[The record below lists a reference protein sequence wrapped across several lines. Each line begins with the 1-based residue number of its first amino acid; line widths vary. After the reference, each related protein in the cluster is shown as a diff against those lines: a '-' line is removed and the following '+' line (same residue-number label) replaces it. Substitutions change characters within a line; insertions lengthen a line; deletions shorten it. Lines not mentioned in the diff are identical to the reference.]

1 MTETVIPMIPDS
13 HEPMRQLVTVLC
25 PLCASCSRQVAG
37 ELQLRQGQLT
47 GLDNLTRQVNKLP
60 ETKTTFADLSLAF
73 SYSEIYH
80 YIFWVLRFTVSI
92 NVLARQL

>member
-25 PLCASCSRQVAG
+25 QLCASCSRQVAG

-47 GLDNLTRQVNKLP
+47 GLANLTRQVKKML
-60 ETKTTFADLSLAF
+60 ETKMTFADLSLAF
-73 SYSEIYH
+73 SCSEIFQH
-80 YIFWVLRFTVSI
+80 IILGFTI
-92 NVLARQL
+92 KYKCTTLT

>member
-25 PLCASCSRQVAG
+25 QLCASCSRQVAG

-47 GLDNLTRQVNKLP
+47 GLAN
-60 ETKTTFADLSLAF
+60 
-73 SYSEIYH
+73 
-80 YIFWVLRFTVSI
+80 
-92 NVLARQL
+92 LARQVKNCLNQRRHLQIFLFRDISLYFWGPPMKYKCSRQTALKSK